1 MAEGFFNIAHR
12 GGADLWPENTLPAF
26 AAAIE
31 LGVDGIEFDLHLS
44 QDGHLIVH
52 HDLRLK
58 ADATRLNSAYI
69 TPPTPQIGELTRAEL
84 AKYDVGR
91 LDPNSDYAR
100 RRPDQTPIDG
110 APIPDFSALCALIRD
125 RAPAG
130 FRLYAELKT
139 ALGDNADPAHMLA
152 DSFIDAIETSGLTAQ
167 SSVISFDWRCVNRVR
182 AALPDIA
189 HAFTTMPFERTDP
202 KGALNPDDPK
212 IFALVK
218 QASAKG
224 APWWDDFDWREMDG
238 DSHADKVL
246 NAILLQKPRA
256 GSAIGQILMRRA
268 WLGRKTTSLPCRH
281 GQSMRP
287 PPCASLP
294 IGALQRLLP
303 TDPIYVGR
311 FSRKEQR
318 GFNTVRLARSQ
329 HHNHL
334 PPFQLGHGF
343 DFGDFLNIIAD
354 AVQHFHAEILV
365 RHFAPAKPH
374 GHFYLIAFIEE
385 FVHIPH
391 FHIIVMRVDIRTHFN
406 FFDINCFLAFARF
419 AGFFLFLIF
428 QLAIIKDFANRRRGI
443 WRNFHQIKP
452 FFLGHSQCRV
462 CINNALFFAI
472 SANQQHL
479 WHFNQMVHTRPGS
492 GGQRGGGSANYG
504 FAPFL
509 FAHQAFARLR
519 LKPLEPN
526 WRKSTPKLRLPPF
539 HKVNK
544 PRRAWPDQKPQ
555 KRQRGRHGLIDTV
568 KMAP

>member
-202 KGALNPDDPK
+202 KAALNPDDPK

-246 NAILLQKPRA
+246 NAILAAKAKGWFGHWTDIDAPR
-256 GSAIGQILMRRA
+256 MA
-268 WLGRKTTSLPCRH
+268 WAQDH
-281 GQSMRP
+281 
-287 PPCASLP
+287 
-294 IGALQRLLP
+294 
-303 TDPIYVGR
+303 
-311 FSRKEQR
+311 
-318 GFNTVRLARSQ
+318 
-329 HHNHL
+329 
-334 PPFQLGHGF
+334 
-343 DFGDFLNIIAD
+343 
-354 AVQHFHAEILV
+354 
-365 RHFAPAKPH
+365 
-374 GHFYLIAFIEE
+374 
-385 FVHIPH
+385 
-391 FHIIVMRVDIRTHFN
+391 
-406 FFDINCFLAFARF
+406 
-419 AGFFLFLIF
+419 
-428 QLAIIKDFANRRRGI
+428 QLAVSAWTVNETATMRQLADWGVAAIITDR
-443 WRNFHQIKP
+443 P
-452 FFLGHSQCRV
+452 DLCREV
-462 CINNALFFAI
+462 
-472 SANQQHL
+472 QQE
-479 WHFNQMVHTRPGS
+479 R
-492 GGQRGGGSANYG
+492 A
-504 FAPFL
+504 
-509 FAHQAFARLR
+509 AR
-519 LKPLEPN
+519 
-526 WRKSTPKLRLPPF
+526 
-539 HKVNK
+539 V
-544 PRRAWPDQKPQ
+544 
-555 KRQRGRHGLIDTV
+555 
-568 KMAP
+568 